1 MDSTAIIRHLGNSTA
16 ILAALLLSVGGAGAA
31 TPEEKCEDAVAVQ
44 GRNFFKKHYKAISKC
59 EEGKAKGLILPGVNC
74 RPADGPVTHL
84 DTDGKLDDA
93 RMKLDEKLTDKCTGA
108 TIANVTV
115 GEPCDQETMLTDL
128 IDCVADDVYGAAAD
142 NLIDTVFDQTPALST
157 NEERNCQKTI
167 SKEAEKLAR
176 SHMTQR
182 RSCAK
187 KFLNG
192 KAAICPDGKTTAK
205 LDQARGKAQAKIGGK
220 CPAPQLA
227 GDIDFGFPCDSY
239 EITVFDRD
247 GVTNNNLI
255 TLDQRMIRCISAASA
270 GSGEIGA
277 DVGYPLPDASPFSY
291 GVTAG
296 DATDSAFIAW
306 TRTDGPGAVT
316 IDVATDPD
324 FTTIVHTDS
333 LPPDGPADNA
343 VRTDVTGLS
352 ADTQYYY
359 RFTQGGQTSRTG
371 RIRTAPSSGG
381 PITFAFTGDSNAFF
395 KPFAVL
401 EEITSADPDLW
412 LYVGD
417 TIYGDDDRSGT
428 GVATVRSDY
437 HVKYKENRSDRALRD
452 LMANVGTVSMWDDHE
467 VTNDFA
473 GTDPGVQVQM
483 GEGNQAF
490 RDYMPIREDIGDSEL
505 LYRSFRW
512 GDVAEFFLLDAR
524 QYRSLS
530 AFQSEATCG
539 EGECDVTGDPCSVDS
554 DCDPFQ
560 LGQTCI
566 NIGPVLLPSHPDCVA
581 EINDP
586 GRTYLGA
593 TQLQWLKDGLQNSTA
608 TFKFVMNGPLLSAL
622 LFQPYDRWEG
632 YDAERQDLLDH
643 VTNQGI
649 DNVIFLST
657 DIHAAI
663 INDAV
668 SGTTIRELVA
678 GAIGMDPI
686 FRELPAAVEAV
697 VSSLPGLF
705 PSISYFDIDR
715 FTIATVTVTSTQAT
729 FEYRDG
735 SGQLLKTE
743 VIAAVP

>member
-1 MDSTAIIRHLGNSTA
+1 MRLGISTAV
-16 ILAALLLSVGGAGAA
+16 LAALFLAVGGAGAA
-31 TPEEKCEDAVAVQ
+31 TPEEKCADTVAVQ

-74 RPADGPVTHL
+74 RPADGPVTHM
-84 DTDGKLDDA
+84 DTDDKLNDARAKLDQ
-93 RMKLDEKLTDKCTGA
+93 KLTDKCTGA

-115 GEPCDQETMLTDL
+115 GEPCDQETILTDL
-128 IDCVADDVYGAAAD
+128 IDCVADDAYGATAD
-142 NLIDTVFDQTPALST
+142 NLIETVFDQTPPLPLTADL
-157 NEERNCQKTI
+157 NCQKTI

-176 SHMTQR
+176 AHMTQR

-187 KFLNG
+187 KFING
-192 KAAICPDGKTTAK
+192 KAGLCPDNKTTAK

-220 CPAPQLA
+220 CADAQLL
-227 GDIDFGFPCDSY
+227 GGIDFGFPCDSY
-239 EITVFDRD
+239 ELTVFDRD

-255 TLDQRMIRCISAASA
+255 PRNQRMIRCISAASA

-277 DVGYPLPDASPFSY
+277 DVGYPLPEASPFSF
-291 GVTAG
+291 GVAAG
-296 DATDSAFIAW
+296 DATDSAFVAW

-324 FTTIVHTDS
+324 FTMIVHTDS
-333 LPPDGPADNA
+333 LTPDGPADNA
-343 VRTDVTGLS
+343 VKTDVTGLS

-395 KPFAVL
+395 KPYAVL

-412 LYVGD
+412 LYIGD

-490 RDYMPIREDIGDSEL
+490 RDYMPIREDGGDSEQ

-686 FRELPAAVEAV
+686 FRELPPAVEAV

-715 FTIATVTVTSTQAT
+715 FTVATATVTSTQAT